1 MSQKKLIGYA
11 GTAVVVALGVMA
23 AGYAMYEFRDNA
35 VVAKA
40 RNGFQGVV

>member
-11 GTAVVVALGVMA
+11 GMATVVALGVVA

-35 VVAKA
+35 FIAKA
-40 RNGFQGVV
+40 RNGFQGIA

>member
-11 GTAVVVALGVMA
+11 GTATVVALGVML
-23 AGYAMYEFRDNA
+23 AGYAMYKFSDNEI
-35 VVAKA
+35 VAQA